1 MPDRIF
7 EGIKVADFTWVG
19 VGPITIK
26 NLADHGATVV
36 HIESHTHLDTLRM
49 TPPFKDGVPGVD
61 RSAFM
66 ADYNTNK
73 YGISLDINTPKGLEI
88 ARKLILWADVVAE
101 SFSPRAMAK
110 WGLDYES
117 IRKLKPDIIYYS
129 ASQQGHGGPHGAFI
143 GFGMMMASLSGFAH
157 LTGWPDRDPAPPYG
171 AYTDFI
177 SPFFGSVA
185 LVAALDHRR
194 KTGVGQHLDLSQLEC
209 GLQLIA
215 PVQIDYVLNGNEM
228 VRDGNRDPRAA
239 PHNAYPCKG
248 HDSWCAIAV
257 FTDVEWANFCMT
269 LDRPDWLRDPRF
281 ETLDSRKANEEELD
295 RLIGDWT
302 RQHDAQEVMELLQA
316 VGVPAG
322 VVLNSEGQ
330 FNDRQVQHRGFFRY
344 LEHQV
349 IGRHVY
355 DGFSF
360 ELSRTPGTLTAA
372 PTLGQ
377 HNEYVYKEILGM
389 NDEDIGDLIAEGVI
403 TTES

>member
-1 MPDRIF
+1 MPEQIF

-19 VGPITIK
+19 VGPITVK

-49 TPPFKDGVPGVD
+49 TPPFKDGVAGVNN
-61 RSAFM
+61 SAFM
-66 ADYNTNK
+66 ADYNTSK
-73 YGISLDINTPKGLEI
+73 YGVSLDVNKPKGVEI

-110 WGLDYES
+110 WGLDYET

-129 ASQQGHGGPHGAFI
+129 ASQQGHGGPHSGFI
-143 GFGMMMASLSGFAH
+143 GFGMMMASLSGYAH
-157 LTGWPDRDPAPPYG
+157 LTGWPDRDPATPYG

-177 SPFFGSVA
+177 SPFFGSAA

-215 PVQIDYVLNGNEM
+215 PVQMDYVLNDHEM
-228 VRDGNRDPRAA
+228 IRDGNRDPRAA
-239 PHNAYPCKG
+239 PHNAYPCLG
-248 HDSWCAIAV
+248 NDSWCAIAV
-257 FTDVEWANFCMT
+257 FTDEEWTSLCMV
-269 LDRPDWLRDPRF
+269 LNRPDTVRDPRF
-281 ETLDSRKANEEELD
+281 ETLEARKANEDELD
-295 RLIGDWT
+295 RLIGEWT
-302 RQHDAQEVMELLQA
+302 RERDAQDVMETLQSA
-316 VGVPAG
+316 GVPAG
-322 VVLNSEGQ
+322 VVLSAEGQ
-330 FNDRQVQHRGFFRY
+330 FNDPQVKHRGFFHY
-344 LEHQV
+344 LDHQV
-349 IGRHVY
+349 IGRHAY

-360 ELSRTPGTLTAA
+360 DLSRTPGTLAAA

-377 HNEYVYKEILGM
+377 HNDYVYKEILGM
-389 NDEDIGDLIAEGVI
+389 TDEQIGDLIAEGVI

>member
-49 TPPFKDGVPGVD
+49 TPPFKDGIAGVD

-73 YGISLDINTPKGLEI
+73 YGVSLDINTPRGLEI
-88 ARKLILWADVVAE
+88 ARDLILWSDVVAE
-101 SFSPRAMAK
+101 SFSPRAMGK

-129 ASQQGHGGPHGAFI
+129 ASQQGHGGPHSGFI
-143 GFGMMMASLSGFAH
+143 GFGMMMASLSGYAH

-177 SPFFGSVA
+177 SPFFGAAA
-185 LVAALDHRR
+185 LVAALDHKR

-215 PVQIDYVLNGNEM
+215 PVQMDYVLNGHEM
-228 VRDGNRDPRAA
+228 KRDGNRDPRAA
-239 PHNAYPCKG
+239 PHNAYPCRG
-248 HDSWCAIAV
+248 EDSWCAIAV
-257 FTDVEWANFCMT
+257 FTDEEWTSLCMVM
-269 LDRPDWLRDPRF
+269 DKPDWVRDPRF
-281 ETLDSRKANEEELD
+281 ATLEARKANEDELD
-295 RLIGDWT
+295 RLIGEWT
-302 RQHDAQEVMELLQA
+302 RRQEAQDVMEALQS
-316 VGVPAG
+316 VGIPAG
-322 VVLNSEGQ
+322 VVLSAERQ
-330 FNDRQVQHRGFFRY
+330 FNDAQVKYRGFFKH
-344 LEHQV
+344 LKHQV
-349 IGRHVY
+349 IGRHAY

-360 ELSRTPGTLTAA
+360 ELSRTPGSLTAA

-389 NDEDIGDLIAEGVI
+389 SDEEIGDLIAEGVI
-403 TTES
+403 TVEA

>member
-1 MPDRIF
+1 MPEQIF

-19 VGPITIK
+19 VGPITVK

-49 TPPFKDGVPGVD
+49 TPPFKDGVAGVNN
-61 RSAFM
+61 SAFM
-66 ADYNTNK
+66 ADYNTSK
-73 YGISLDINTPKGLEI
+73 CGVSLDVNKPKGVEI

-110 WGLDYES
+110 WGLDYET

-129 ASQQGHGGPHGAFI
+129 ASQQGHGGPHSGFI
-143 GFGMMMASLSGFAH
+143 GFGMMMASLSGYAH
-157 LTGWPDRDPAPPYG
+157 LTGWPDRDPATPYG

-177 SPFFGSVA
+177 SPFFGSAA

-215 PVQIDYVLNGNEM
+215 PVQMDYVLNDHEM
-228 VRDGNRDPRAA
+228 IRDGNRDPRAA
-239 PHNAYPCKG
+239 PHNAYHCLG
-248 HDSWCAIAV
+248 SDSWCAIAV
-257 FTDVEWANFCMT
+257 FTDEEWTGLCMV
-269 LDRPDWLRDPRF
+269 LNRPDIVRDPRF
-281 ETLDSRKANEEELD
+281 ATLEARKANEDELD
-295 RLIGDWT
+295 RLIGEWT
-302 RQHDAQEVMELLQA
+302 RERDAQDVMETLQSA
-316 VGVPAG
+316 GVPAG
-322 VVLNSEGQ
+322 VVLSAEGQ
-330 FNDRQVQHRGFFRY
+330 FNDLQVKHRGFFHY
-344 LEHQV
+344 LDHQV
-349 IGRHVY
+349 IGRHAY

-360 ELSRTPGTLTAA
+360 DLSRSPGTLAAA

-389 NDEDIGDLIAEGVI
+389 TDEQIGDLIAEGVI
-403 TTES
+403 TVEG

>member
-1 MPDRIF
+1 MTKGIF

-36 HIESHTHLDTLRM
+36 HIESHTHLDTLRVA
-49 TPPFKDGVPGVD
+49 PPFKDGVPGVNN
-61 RSAFM
+61 SAFK
-66 ADYNTNK
+66 ADYNTSK
-73 YGISLDINTPKGLEI
+73 YGVSLNINTPKGLEI
-88 ARKLILWADVVAE
+88 AKKFIMWADVVAE

-117 IRKLKPDIIYYS
+117 IRKLKPDIVYYS
-129 ASQQGHGGPHGAFI
+129 ASQQGSGGPHSGFI
-143 GFGMMMASLSGFAH
+143 GFGMMMASLSGYAH

-177 SPFFGSVA
+177 SPFFGSAA

-215 PVQIDYVLNGNEM
+215 PVQMDYVLNGNEM
-228 VRDGNRDPRAA
+228 IRDGNRDPRAA
-239 PHNAYPCKG
+239 PHNAYPCLG
-248 HDSWCAIAV
+248 NDSWCAIAV
-257 FTDVEWANFCMT
+257 FTDVEWASFCMVIGK
-269 LDRPDWLRDPRF
+269 PDWVRDPRF
-281 ETLDSRKANEEELD
+281 ETLEARKTNEDELD
-295 RLIGDWT
+295 SLIGEWT
-302 RQHDAQEVMELLQA
+302 RNREAQDVMEALQS

-322 VVLNSEGQ
+322 VVLSAEGQ
-330 FNDRQVQHRGFFRY
+330 FNDRQVKHRNFFHY
-344 LEHQV
+344 LDHEV
-349 IGRHVY
+349 IGNHAY

-389 NDEDIGDLIAEGVI
+389 TDEEIGDLIAEGVI
-403 TTES
+403 TTEG

>member
-1 MPDRIF
+1 MPDQIF

-49 TPPFKDGVPGVD
+49 TPPFKDGVAGVD

-73 YGISLDINTPKGLEI
+73 YGVSLDINTPKGLEI
-88 ARKLILWADVVAE
+88 ARDLILWSDVVAE

-117 IRKLKPDIIYYS
+117 IRKLKPEIIYYS
-129 ASQQGHGGPHGAFI
+129 ASQQGHGGPHSGFI
-143 GFGMMMASLSGFAH
+143 GFGMMMASLSGYAH

-177 SPFFGSVA
+177 SPFFGAAA
-185 LVAALDHRR
+185 LVAALDHKR

-215 PVQIDYVLNGNEM
+215 PVQMDYALNGHEM
-228 VRDGNRDPRAA
+228 KRDGNRDPRAA
-239 PHNAYPCKG
+239 PHNAYPCREE
-248 HDSWCAIAV
+248 DSWCAIAV
-257 FTDVEWANFCMT
+257 FTDEEWTSLCMVM
-269 LDRPDWLRDPRF
+269 DKPEWVRDPRF
-281 ETLDSRKANEEELD
+281 ENLKARKANEDELN
-295 RLIGDWT
+295 RLIGEWT
-302 RQHDAQEVMELLQA
+302 RERDAQEVMETLQS

-322 VVLNSEGQ
+322 IVLNAEGQ
-330 FNDRQVQHRGFFRY
+330 FNDPQVKYRGFFKH
-344 LEHQV
+344 LEHDV
-349 IGRHVY
+349 IGRHAY

-360 ELSRTPGTLTAA
+360 ELSRTPGSLTAA

-389 NDEDIGDLIAEGVI
+389 SDEDIGDLIAEGVI
-403 TTES
+403 TVEA

>member
-1 MPDRIF
+1 MPEQIF

-49 TPPFKDGVPGVD
+49 TPPFKDGVAGVNN
-61 RSAFM
+61 SAFM
-66 ADYNTNK
+66 ADYNTSK
-73 YGISLDINTPKGLEI
+73 YGVSLDVNKPKGVEI

-110 WGLDYES
+110 WGLDYET

-129 ASQQGHGGPHGAFI
+129 ASQQGHGGPHSGFI
-143 GFGMMMASLSGFAH
+143 GFGMMMASLSGYAH
-157 LTGWPDRDPAPPYG
+157 LTGWPDRDPATPYG

-177 SPFFGSVA
+177 SPFFGSAA

-215 PVQIDYVLNGNEM
+215 PVQMDYVLNGNEM
-228 VRDGNRDPRAA
+228 IRDGNRDPRAA
-239 PHNAYPCKG
+239 PHNAYPCLG
-248 HDSWCAIAV
+248 NDSWCAIAV
-257 FTDVEWANFCMT
+257 FTDDEWTSLCMVMGK
-269 LDRPDWLRDPRF
+269 PDIVRDPRF
-281 ETLDSRKANEEELD
+281 STLEARKANENELD
-295 RLIGDWT
+295 RLIGEWT
-302 RQHDAQEVMELLQA
+302 REREAQQVMETLQS

-322 VVLNSEGQ
+322 VVLSAEGQ
-330 FNDRQVQHRGFFRY
+330 FNDFQVKHRGFFHY
-344 LEHQV
+344 LDHQV
-349 IGRHVY
+349 IGRHAY

-360 ELSRTPGTLTAA
+360 DLSRTPGTLTAA

-389 NDEDIGDLIAEGVI
+389 TDEQIGDLIAEGVI
-403 TTES
+403 TIEG

>member
-1 MPDRIF
+1 MREKIF

-49 TPPFKDGVPGVD
+49 TPPFKDGIPGVD
-61 RSAFM
+61 RSAFK

-73 YGISLDINTPKGLEI
+73 YGISLDINTPRGVEI
-88 ARKLILWADVVAE
+88 ARELILWADVVAE
-101 SFSPRAMAK
+101 SFSPRAMGK

-117 IRKLKPDIIYYS
+117 IRKVKPDIIYYS
-129 ASQQGHGGPHGAFI
+129 ASQQGHGGPHSGFI
-143 GFGMMMASLSGFAH
+143 GFGMMMASLSGYAH

-177 SPFFGSVA
+177 SPFFGAVA

-215 PVQIDYVLNGNEM
+215 PVQMDYTLNGHEM
-228 VRDGNRDPRAA
+228 KRDGNRDPRAA
-239 PHNAYPCKG
+239 PHNAYPCLG
-248 HDSWCAIAV
+248 EDSWCAIAV
-257 FTDVEWANFCMT
+257 TTDEEWTSLCMVMDKT
-269 LDRPDWLRDPRF
+269 EWVRDPRF
-281 ETLDSRKANEEELD
+281 GSLDARKVHEDELD
-295 RLIGDWT
+295 RLIGEWT
-302 RQHDAQEVMELLQA
+302 REREAQVVMESLQSM
-316 VGVPAG
+316 GVPAG
-322 VVLNSEGQ
+322 VVLSAEGQ
-330 FNDRQVQHRGFFRY
+330 FNDSQIRYRNFFRN
-344 LEHQV
+344 LDHQV
-349 IGRHVY
+349 IGRHAY

-360 ELSRTPGTLTAA
+360 DLSRTPGSLAAA

-389 NDEDIGDLIAEGVI
+389 NEEEIGDLIAEGVI
-403 TTES
+403 TVEA

>member
-1 MPDRIF
+1 MPNQIF

-49 TPPFKDGVPGVD
+49 TPPFKDGIAGVD

-73 YGISLDINTPKGLEI
+73 YGVSLDINTPKGLEI
-88 ARKLILWADVVAE
+88 ARDLILWSDVVAE
-101 SFSPRAMAK
+101 SFSPRAMGK

-117 IRKLKPDIIYYS
+117 ISKIKPDIIYYS
-129 ASQQGHGGPHGAFI
+129 ASQQGHGGPHSGFI
-143 GFGMMMASLSGFAH
+143 GFGMMMASLSGYAH

-177 SPFFGSVA
+177 SPFFGAAA
-185 LVAALDHRR
+185 LVAALDHKR

-215 PVQIDYVLNGNEM
+215 PVQMDYVLNRHEM
-228 VRDGNRDPRAA
+228 KRDGNRDPRAA
-239 PHNAYPCKG
+239 PHNAYPCLG
-248 HDSWCAIAV
+248 EDSWCAIAV
-257 FTDVEWANFCMT
+257 FTEEEWTSLCMVMDKPEWA
-269 LDRPDWLRDPRF
+269 RDPRF
-281 ETLDSRKANEEELD
+281 ENLEARKANEDELD
-295 RLIGDWT
+295 RLIGEWT
-302 RQHDAQEVMELLQA
+302 RVCEAQEVMEALQS

-322 VVLNSEGQ
+322 VVLSAEGQ
-330 FNDRQVQHRGFFRY
+330 FNDPQVKYRGFFKH
-344 LEHQV
+344 LEHEV
-349 IGRHVY
+349 IGRHAY

-360 ELSRTPGTLTAA
+360 ELSRTPGNLAAA

-389 NDEDIGDLIAEGVI
+389 TDEEIGDLIAEGVI
-403 TTES
+403 TVEA